1 MLQQTK
7 TARISSIWGAA
18 SAALALALVAAGCGG
33 GGGSPTT
40 ATTSAVLT
48 HQQLVTRANAACTKA
63 SNAVAQVPSATSVA
77 GLETYARQVQ
87 TIGQSLHDQLAA
99 LKPSAGDRQSFAG
112 YLDALSSSNRAL
124 ATMRTAAAGND
135 TDGVRSASD
144 AIAGANI
151 GVLAARAG
159 LSSCATATKT
169 TSS

>member
-1 MLQQTK
+1 MLQQMV
-7 TARISSIWGAA
+7 TARISRIWGAA
-18 SAALALALVAAGCGG
+18 TAALALALVAAGCGG

-40 ATTSAVLT
+40 ATTAAVLT
-48 HQQLVTRANAACTKA
+48 HQQLVARANAACTKA
-63 SNAVAQVPSATSVA
+63 SDAVAKVPSATSVA
-77 GLETYARQVQ
+77 GLATYAQRVQ
-87 TIGQSLHDQLAA
+87 AIGESLHGQLVA
-99 LKPSAGDRQSFAG
+99 LKPSAADRQSFAG
-112 YLDALSSSNRAL
+112 YLDALTSSNRAL
-124 ATMRTAAAGND
+124 ASMRTAAAGND